1 MIGHK
6 DNFYQLS
13 INTITF
19 TKTEREE
26 EYVLKKKK
34 YKASNYKFPIFYSKP
49 LGPVV
54 FRIHNFF

>member
-26 EYVLKKKK
+26 EYVLKKKNTK
-34 YKASNYKFPIFYSKP
+34 LQTISS
-49 LGPVV
+49 L
-54 FRIHNFF
+54 FFIQNP